1 MTAARH
7 HADLILCRKQPG
19 IAVGRLC
26 EKCDGKCPVCD
37 STVAPTTLVHIC
49 DECNYGSNR
58 AASAGTANTSTLLS
72 SGATLTQSG
81 KCVICNGPGVADA
94 FYCKQCKKIEKD
106 VITTLSIFLY
116 FIFVERRMPEDC
128 QFEQRTIRHD
138 L

>member
-1 MTAARH
+1 MTSAKH

-37 STVAPTTLVHIC
+37 STVAPTTLVRIC

-58 AASAGTANTSTLLS
+58 PSASSNVANTSTMLA
-72 SGATLTQSG
+72 SGTTLTQSG

-94 FYCKQCKKIEKD
+94 FYCRQCTLLEKD
-106 VITTLSIFLY
+106 VKIIVNLF
-116 FIFVERRMPEDC
+116 FCF
-128 QFEQRTIRHD
+128 
-138 L
+138 

>member
-1 MTAARH
+1 MTSAKH

-19 IAVGRLC
+19 IAIGRLC

-58 AASAGTANTSTLLS
+58 PSASSNVANTSTMLG
-72 SGATLTQSG
+72 SGATLSQSG

-94 FYCKQCKKIEKD
+94 YYCRQCTLLEKD
-106 VITTLSIFLY
+106 VKQSYSFYFDFIFI
-116 FIFVERRMPEDC
+116 FFVERRLSEDC
-128 QFEQRTIRHD
+128 KFE
-138 L
+138 